1 MAFINAGCRK
11 MTSFVQ
17 KNQRLSAES
26 SRGWIPFLIVIDLIF
41 CLQRCNTIWV
51 GWLQCIGAVSKG
63 NCCLCW
69 IAQHCQGKSERHWRK
84 IAKLTYHYTNSDRRV
99 LVRNLT
105 SILIDWR
112 KWWMLILVGKAF
124 QNLNLRCDVD
134 LFFGLCIQIPA
145 QVANICL

>member
-1 MAFINAGCRK
+1 MAFINAGNRK

-17 KNQRLSAES
+17 KKNQRLSAES

-51 GWLQCIGAVSKG
+51 GWLLCIGAGSTG

-84 IAKLTYHYTNSDRRV
+84 IAKLTYHYTNSDRRF

-105 SILIDWR
+105 SIIDWTLGG
-112 KWWMLILVGKAF
+112 KNKCWYWLVKLFKILTCDAMLIYSLAYVFKF
-124 QNLNLRCDVD
+124 LRK
-134 LFFGLCIQIPA
+134 
-145 QVANICL
+145 